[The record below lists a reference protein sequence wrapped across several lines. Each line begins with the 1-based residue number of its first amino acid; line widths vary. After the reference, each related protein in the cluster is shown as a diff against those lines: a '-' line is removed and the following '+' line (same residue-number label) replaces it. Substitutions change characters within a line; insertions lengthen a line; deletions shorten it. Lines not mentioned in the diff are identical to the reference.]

1 MDVESG
7 RRCPTLGSS
16 QFRAGQPATG
26 EVRPQQTDFPE
37 GWSQWD
43 GTQRWHLRHSSRD
56 LGCFFSSEKMNLKVD
71 TEAVYCSLK
80 GSVVTEMR
88 PRGEEFQERVTEE
101 RQGCPITQQTG
112 VLAGTP
118 VHGRC
123 EPSQGDMCLG
133 GCGRYTSAP
142 RGRLPESFQL

>member
-1 MDVESG
+1 MDIELG

-43 GTQRWHLRHSSRD
+43 GTQRWHLRYSSRD

-71 TEAVYCSLK
+71 TEAIYCSLK
-80 GSVVTEMR
+80 GSAVTEMR
-88 PRGEEFQERVTEE
+88 PRGEEFQERVNVD
-101 RQGCPITQQTG
+101 R
-112 VLAGTP
+112 
-118 VHGRC
+118 R
-123 EPSQGDMCLG
+123 
-133 GCGRYTSAP
+133 TSRLSNNAAD
-142 RGRLPESFQL
+142 RGSSRDSRPWEV